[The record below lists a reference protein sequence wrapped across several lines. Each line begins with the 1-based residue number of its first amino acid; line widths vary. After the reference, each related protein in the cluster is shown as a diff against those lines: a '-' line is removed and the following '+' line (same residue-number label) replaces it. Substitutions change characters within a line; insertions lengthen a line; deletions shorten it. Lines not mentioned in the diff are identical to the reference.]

1 MFFKTRA
8 VVLREVDYKDNDR
21 ILTLLTEDRGL
32 LTVKARGVKSKSSKL
47 KVACQLFAFSEF
59 TVCENRGFHTVREA
73 VPIELFAGLR
83 DEVERY
89 ALASYIS
96 QTAEILS
103 QEDSPSQLPLLVLHA
118 LHALCGSGSTDLIK
132 AAYELRL
139 CALAGFYP
147 DTDGCCVCENADAD
161 RFDVMN
167 GCVICSG
174 CRGQAGNGIFLPLS
188 PGSRDA
194 LRYILQSPVSMI
206 FRFRLGATSEKELAD
221 LAETYLLRCLERGFT
236 TLDFYKSLK
245 LA

>member
-8 VVLREVDYKDNDR
+8 IVLREVDYKDHDR
-21 ILTLLTEDRGL
+21 ILTLLSEDRGL

-59 TVCENRGFHTVREA
+59 TIFENRGFHTVREA
-73 VPIELFAGLR
+73 VPVELFAGLR
-83 DEVERY
+83 VEMERY

-96 QTAEILS
+96 QTAEVLS

-118 LHALCGSGSTDLIK
+118 LHALCGDGSEALIK

-139 CALAGFYP
+139 CALAGFWP
-147 DTDGCCVCENADAD
+147 DVDGCCVCGKEDAD

-167 GCVICSG
+167 GCLICSG
-174 CRGQAGNGIFLPLS
+174 CRAEAGGGISLPLS

-194 LRYILQSPVSMI
+194 LRYILESPVSSI
-206 FRFRLGATSEKELAD
+206 FRFRLGAASEKELSD
-221 LAETYLLRCLERGFT
+221 LAETYLLRRLERGFT

-245 LA
+245 LS